1 MSVTAAAKNY
11 ADALTRLPAA
21 ALPEPLAALWL
32 EQAEAPVEPEPEPP
46 RPTGRPTLKVI
57 K

>member
-1 MSVTAAAKNY
+1 MKFIRMAILLLAPVLPVAAH
-11 ADALTRLPAA
+11 D
-21 ALPEPLAALWL
+21 LWL